1 MKKGDSADKKD
12 ATNIARI
19 LIELGDQDVLIETN
33 SRINQK
39 KKWPWMGKPGEVN
52 WEDWMSTLQPVN
64 LGPKKPPAAE
74 VIQEKEPIVVLED
87 RPTAEGPTGS
97 PAQSEDT
104 AVEVQLSALSIDSP
118 AVKESVSVVEA
129 VPVLGPPV
137 NTKKERVTE

>member
-1 MKKGDSADKKD
+1 MKKGVSADKKD

-64 LGPKKPPAAE
+64 LGPKKPPVAE
-74 VIQEKEPIVVLED
+74 VIQEKEPIVVLEGKS
-87 RPTAEGPTGS
+87 TAEGLTGS
-97 PAQSEDT
+97 PAQSEGT
-104 AVEVQLSALSIDSP
+104 AVEVQLSALTIDGP
-118 AVKESVSVVEA
+118 AVNESVSVVEA

-137 NTKKERVTE
+137 GAKKEGVTE